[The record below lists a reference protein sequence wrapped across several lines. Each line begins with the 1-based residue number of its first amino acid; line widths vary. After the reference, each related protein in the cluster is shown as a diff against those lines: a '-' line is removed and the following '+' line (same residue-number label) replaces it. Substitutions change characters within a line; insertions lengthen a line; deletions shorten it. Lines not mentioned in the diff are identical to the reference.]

1 MELLNLAQLIIILLS
16 LILAIFHFRLKE
28 RHLLHFVFAIF
39 CASTSMYVAHKLTN
53 VFWEPYHHLIG
64 MLGVGV
70 SSAYWLFARAFFRKN
85 NSINRHH
92 LIFVGLLSACLILQH
107 LLLLSKKLWLAH
119 SVWLSLLTNVLT
131 EIISILYP
139 GMLILI
145 FWEGYRVLNSST
157 ALQRK
162 MATIYLSSFIFCVV
176 SVMLIGA
183 TLPNDLLAG
192 TGRDWL
198 STFAFLVILISTHG
212 LILFRQ
218 QQLDQK
224 EQNTAPSAQEEP
236 ALAKQIQAILV
247 DEKRYLESSLRV
259 ADIARELNVPE
270 YRIRSVMLNHFNAK
284 NFNHYV
290 NQMRIEYAKTIL
302 IAPDKSDWPVLVVG
316 IESGFASAAPFT
328 RAFKEFTGFTPG
340 QYRKQQLENK

>member
-1 MELLNLAQLIIILLS
+1 MELLHLAQLIIVLLS
-16 LILAIFHFRLKE
+16 LTLATYHFRLKKKQ
-28 RHLLHFVFAIF
+28 LLHLIFAIF
-39 CASTSMYVAHKLTN
+39 CASTSLYVAHKLTSTI
-53 VFWEPYHHLIG
+53 WAPYHHLIG
-64 MLGVGV
+64 VLGVGV
-70 SSAYWLFARAFFRKN
+70 SGTYWLFARAFFRKSN
-85 NSINRHH
+85 PINQHH
-92 LIFVGLLSACLILQH
+92 LIFVGLLSACLILQQ
-107 LLLLSKKLWLAH
+107 LLLLYKKVWLVH
-119 SVWLSLLTNVLT
+119 SVWLSISKNVLT
-131 EIISILYP
+131 EIVAILYP

-145 FWEGYRVLNSST
+145 FWEGYRVLNNSA

-183 TLPNDLLAG
+183 TLPAELLTG
-192 TGRDWL
+192 NGRDWL
-198 STFAFLVILISTHG
+198 STFSFLVILLSTHG

-218 QQLDQK
+218 QQLNQK
-224 EQNTAPSAQEEP
+224 EKNTAPSVQEEP
-236 ALAKQIQAILV
+236 ALAQQIHPTLV

-259 ADIARELNVPE
+259 SDIARELNVPE

-302 IAPDKSDWPVLVVG
+302 SAPDKNDWPVLVIG
-316 IESGFASAAPFT
+316 IESGFGSAAPFT

-340 QYRKQQLENK
+340 QYRKQQAETK